1 MAGFDLQAFLLIIP
15 HVVGHNY
22 YNSFKPNG
30 YFVLPKKHLSFFF
43 AGGVDKGKR
52 SLTFL
57 DPCFL
62 IFLMVGT

>member
-1 MAGFDLQAFLLIIP
+1 MAGFDLQALLLIIP

-30 YFVLPKKHLSFFF
+30 YFVLAKKHLLFFF
-43 AGGVDKGKR
+43 AGGIYEGKR

-57 DPCFL
+57 NPCLL
-62 IFLMVGT
+62 IFLMLGK